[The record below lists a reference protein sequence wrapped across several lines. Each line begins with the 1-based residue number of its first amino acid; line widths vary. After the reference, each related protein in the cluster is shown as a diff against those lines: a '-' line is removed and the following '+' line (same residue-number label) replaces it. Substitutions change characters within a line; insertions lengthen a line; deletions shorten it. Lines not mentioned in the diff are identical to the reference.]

1 MKSLIAHLKGYNL
14 VAVDSCIL
22 IYFLEAHP
30 VCGPASKTV
39 MQMIE
44 KGEVKGISSTVAFLE
59 VMVGVYRAKPSHL
72 ADKYYALF
80 REFPRLE
87 WVELDFEIA
96 DLAAKIRAQYNV
108 STPDAIQLATARLSG
123 ADVLITNDRDLARVK
138 GSRVLILDDYGK
150 S

>member
-1 MKSLIAHLKGYNL
+1 MNPLAGRLREYDL
-14 VAVDSCIL
+14 VAVDSCVL

-30 VCGPASKTV
+30 VYGPAGKTV

-59 VMVGVYRAKPSHL
+59 VMVGVYRAKSPHL
-72 ADKYYALF
+72 ADKYYALL

-96 DLAAKIRAQYNV
+96 DLAAKIRAQYNI
-108 STPDAIQLATARLSG
+108 SSPDAIQLATARLGG
-123 ADVLITNDRDLARVK
+123 ADVFLTNNRDLARVK
-138 GSRVLILDDYGK
+138 ESKVLILDDYCRP
-150 S
+150 

>member
-1 MKSLIAHLKGYNL
+1 MNSLATHLKGYNL

-30 VCGPASKTV
+30 VYGPASKTV

-44 KGEVKGISSTVAFLE
+44 KGEVKGMSSAVAFLE

-72 ADKYYALF
+72 ADKYYALL

-96 DLAAKIRAQYNV
+96 DQAAQIRSQYNV
-108 STPDAIQLATARLSG
+108 STPDAIQLATARLGG
-123 ADVLITNDRDLARVK
+123 ADALISNDRGLARVK
-138 GSRVLILDDYGK
+138 GSKVLILDDYCK